1 MENYSEVFRDKLHA
15 QTEVCARKS
24 LEILEKNLR
33 GNQTLTPE
41 EIFYLASAA
50 EILLDLCDK
59 YGKKWS
65 KWLCP
70 APL

>member
-41 EIFYLASAA
+41 EIFYLSSAA

-65 KWLCP
+65 
-70 APL
+70 